1 MPTALQLRTQSGLN
15 SKKTLALLGMA
26 LAALTLTGCVTTPPP
41 RPAVSAYQLGDRST
55 LGLDEIVVSL
65 PLKEASTP
73 YHNLHLQLGVIINPV
88 AAETAAPSSSYKYD
102 YTNEA
107 EALVRR
113 LTPRINA
120 AVARSLSE
128 LATQSIRDTGPIRQK
143 AVAQTDSVLTP
154 VLRNWTHAADYKI
167 EIVVLNLYW
176 TDPSVGRI
184 PAAPASRW

>member
-1 MPTALQLRTQSGLN
+1 MPNALLLRTQHGLN
-15 SKKTLALLGMA
+15 ATKTIALLGLA
-26 LAALTLTGCVTTPPP
+26 LASLALTGCVTTPPP
-41 RPAVSAYQLGDRST
+41 HPAVSAYQLGDRST

-65 PLKEASTP
+65 PLKEASAP

-88 AAETAAPSSSYKYD
+88 VVETAAPASSYKYD
-102 YTNEA
+102 YSNEA

-113 LTPRINA
+113 LAPRINA
-120 AVARSLSE
+120 TVSRSLSE
-128 LATQSIRDTGPIRQK
+128 LAPQSIRDPGPVRQK
-143 AVAQTDSVLTP
+143 AVAQAESVLTP

-184 PAAPASRW
+184 PAVSSQW

>member
-1 MPTALQLRTQSGLN
+1 MPNALQLRTQSGLN
-15 SKKTLALLGMA
+15 AKKTLALLGLA
-26 LAALTLTGCVTTPPP
+26 LATLALTGCVTTPPP
-41 RPAVSAYQLGDRST
+41 RPAVSAYQLGDHST

-65 PLKEASTP
+65 PLKEASAP

-88 AAETAAPSSSYKYD
+88 AAETTPATSSYKYD

-128 LATQSIRDTGPIRQK
+128 LASQSIRDTSPVRQK
-143 AVAQTDSVLTP
+143 AIAQAESVLTP

-167 EIVVLNLYW
+167 EIVILNLYW
-176 TDPSVGRI
+176 TDPSVGRV
-184 PAAPASRW
+184 PAASSRW